1 MPNIFVAEKR
11 KLIIVDDSFNIT
23 HLSSPNPHTDE
34 LKNEQEKFKSITNEL
49 ETTFSEMTGY

>member
-1 MPNIFVAEKR
+1 MNLF
-11 KLIIVDDSFNIT
+11 
-23 HLSSPNPHTDE
+23 HTFFLFLVSDE